1 MLRAWGTA
9 GCIDVG
15 CRTYAVE
22 EGVDR
27 RPKRATSSRC
37 RCSCLSA
44 QSGSAGKHLHLW
56 FPDLFLSFESFLQ
69 MMLWLGNTMFLG
81 GCCLLACPRHKR
93 KVEIDGS
100 TSLLRL
106 LVQFSMLYMAVFKDN
121 QIMFE
126 GHYDLSL
133 KKNALLCL
141 WIANWVIYV

>member
-1 MLRAWGTA
+1 
-9 GCIDVG
+9 
-15 CRTYAVE
+15 
-22 EGVDR
+22 
-27 RPKRATSSRC
+27 
-37 RCSCLSA
+37 
-44 QSGSAGKHLHLW
+44 
-56 FPDLFLSFESFLQ
+56 

-133 KKNALLCL
+133 KKKCPPVPLDCQLGHLCL
-141 WIANWVIYV
+141 IMIQ